1 MNKQVLATRII
12 KAVLSISLVFPFCSL
27 RANDIPSSIDY
38 TMYKLATEMNDTSAQ
53 YFIGRKFYLGTKVTE
68 NKIEAAKWF
77 EMAAIKGH
85 KKAEYMLGKMYMY
98 GEGIQKNVAKALEL
112 LSKAANKN
120 HVEAQYE
127 LANFYYFGYN
137 GKKDVKQAITW
148 YQSAANERHAK
159 SQFQLGKILYGG
171 TGIEADKKKGKKLLE
186 LAYENGISEAKQ
198 YLSSEGNNK
207 QTKTKNT
214 HIAKAAPPN
223 KRKSSG
229 NSKIKREVTQAE
241 TGNVDAQYTLG
252 VRYLKGNGVKK
263 NPNNAV
269 KWIRKAAEQDHAGA
283 QYQLGVMYRDG
294 IGVPKSESEAIKW
307 LRLATSWGIAKAQ
320 KDLDALLR
328 KQLLASEDEFT
339 ANPEL
344 SNPDSQ
350 FTLGL
355 MYVDGKG
362 VEKDPSTAVQWFLK
376 AARQNHAEAQYRLGE
391 MYKDG
396 VGVKTNTKQAKLWLA
411 KAADSGLTKASRVLQ
426 EILRN
431 EEQRILNREVE
442 TLKNSPIYSYLL
454 SAKKGDIQAK
464 YQVGLMYMEGK
475 DTSRDIAEG
484 IRWLQS
490 AAVGDHTLAQLK
502 LGEAYLYGGEKVER
516 DYLAAIKWLQKAAEK
531 GEADAQYHL
540 GHIYR
545 KGLGV
550 KKSNAKAV
558 KWFRLAAK
566 QGHPKAS
573 KQLGGCRIC

>member
-1 MNKQVLATRII
+1 M
-12 KAVLSISLVFPFCSL
+12 
-27 RANDIPSSIDY
+27 
-38 TMYKLATEMNDTSAQ
+38 
-53 YFIGRKFYLGTKVTE
+53 
-68 NKIEAAKWF
+68 
-77 EMAAIKGH
+77 
-85 KKAEYMLGKMYMY
+85 
-98 GEGIQKNVAKALEL
+98 
-112 LSKAANKN
+112 
-120 HVEAQYE
+120 
-127 LANFYYFGYN
+127 
-137 GKKDVKQAITW
+137 
-148 YQSAANERHAK
+148 
-159 SQFQLGKILYGG
+159 
-171 TGIEADKKKGKKLLE
+171 
-186 LAYENGISEAKQ
+186 
-198 YLSSEGNNK
+198 
-207 QTKTKNT
+207 
-214 HIAKAAPPN
+214 
-223 KRKSSG
+223 
-229 NSKIKREVTQAE
+229 
-241 TGNVDAQYTLG
+241 
-252 VRYLKGNGVKK
+252 
-263 NPNNAV
+263 
-269 KWIRKAAEQDHAGA
+269 
-283 QYQLGVMYRDG
+283 
-294 IGVPKSESEAIKW
+294 
-307 LRLATSWGIAKAQ
+307 
-320 KDLDALLR
+320 
-328 KQLLASEDEFT
+328 ASEDEFT